1 MKLRPGRRLAF
12 DLETDG
18 LLHQLTRVH
27 LLGIRDVDTGETWIF
42 RRNSKMDTIRD
53 GIRMLNRADM
63 LIGHNVVDFDL
74 EALWKV
80 YDDEFNPEGTVRDT
94 MVMARM
100 LFSDEK
106 ERDFRRLK
114 RGELEGKYLGSHEL
128 AAWGQRLGFE
138 KDDYSPRRKA
148 EATAMWKDDDGR
160 LNEEFVDLDDF
171 IHWHTWGFWNQEME
185 DYLWSDLDATLALW
199 RKIEMKP
206 WAEGATLL
214 EHQVHALMG
223 RVQNNGFPFD
233 IAAGEKLRDDLFTEW
248 EVRSDRAKEHFGSW
262 WVAGKW
268 LQNRKATTYVNPE
281 TDKQEKNLPTYSPRP
296 EYGEDDSREHW
307 AEVVVPAK
315 SIRYKKGPD
324 GVPLQADRTEGAPY
338 CPIKLIEF
346 NPNSRPQI
354 VDRLIKIYDWE
365 PQEFTE
371 GGSPSVGDE
380 ILRNLALPT
389 RIEDGLPII
398 PIAEDLAD
406 IFYFKKRLGQLADGP
421 QAWLKKAI
429 ERGDGR
435 IHPRTIVGGTVTN
448 RASHSSPNI
457 AQVPRVV
464 FKKPDQWLDE
474 EKTIPVLGPDGKQI
488 KGRPVKAK
496 DEEAFDDDGYLNEG
510 FCEIKGLEG
519 AYKLDAEGNVETK
532 KVLMKGYDGDHGWDC
547 RNLFYVPEGWV
558 LMGADQ
564 KGIELRALGHYMAEF
579 DKGEYGRLVVEADP
593 HDLHQRVMELDSRDV
608 AKTAIYALIYGA
620 QDFKLGTTIT
630 PALELYPVKAKALGA
645 EMRKRLMTRI
655 PALGAVS
662 KATMREAKRG
672 YVDGLDGRHLYV
684 RAKHAAL
691 NTKLQGAAASI
702 AKKWCVLFEQYM
714 EDEGLKHGWDG
725 DFAILAWVH
734 DELQVAVRDDPRI
747 REIARQCIID
757 AAYDAGVF
765 FGFRLPVDV
774 DTKFGQRW
782 SDTH

>member
-1 MKLRPGRRLAF
+1 MKLRPARRLAF

-18 LLHQLTRVH
+18 LLPTLTRVH
-27 LLGIRDVDTGETWIF
+27 LLGIRDVDTGQTWIF
-42 RRNSKMDTIRD
+42 RRNKHEDTILQ
-53 GIRMLNRADM
+53 GIEMLNRAEL

-80 YDDEFNPEGTVRDT
+80 YGDLFAPRGIIRDT

-128 AAWGQRLGFE
+128 GAWGQRLGFP

-148 EATAMWKDDDGR
+148 QATRYWHDDPTLAD
-160 LNEEFVDLDDF
+160 EFEDLDAY
-171 IHWHTWGFWNQEME
+171 IHWFTWGFWNQEME
-185 DYLWSDLDATLALW
+185 DYLWTDLDATDALW

-206 WAEGATLL
+206 WSEEATIL

-233 IAAGEKLRDDLFTEW
+233 EEGGHALAQALTDDWKEK
-248 EVRSDRAKEHFGSW
+248 SDRAKEHFGSW
-262 WVAGKW
+262 YVPAKW
-268 LQNRKATTYVNPE
+268 LEVRKATTYVNPE
-281 TDKQEKNLPTYSPRP
+281 TGKQEKGLETFRPRE
-296 EYGEDDSREHW
+296 EYGEDNSRTHW
-307 AEVVVPAK
+307 GEVVVPAK
-315 SIRYKKGPD
+315 SIKYKKGPD
-324 GVPLQADRTEGAPY
+324 GQPTNADRTEGCPY
-338 CPIKLIEF
+338 TPVKIIEF

-354 VDRLIKIYDWE
+354 INRLELIYGWE
-365 PQEFTE
+365 PQDFTE
-371 GGSPSVGDE
+371 KGQPSVSDE
-380 ILRNLALPT
+380 ILRNLALP
-389 RIEDGLPII
+389 RRAEDGLPVI
-398 PIAEDLAD
+398 PIAEDLAE
-406 IFYFKKRLGQLADGP
+406 IFYLKKRLGQLADGP
-421 QAWLKKAI
+421 QAWLKKCL

-464 FKKPDQWLDE
+464 FKKPLWFNDDGTPCIGPDGQQVMGRPVYEEDGSFKLDE
-474 EKTIPVLGPDGKQI
+474 EGK
-488 KGRPVKAK
+488 V
-496 DEEAFDDDGYLNEG
+496 
-510 FCEIKGLEG
+510 
-519 AYKLDAEGNVETK
+519 VTK
-532 KVLMKGYDGDHGWDC
+532 KVLMKGRDGDHGWDC
-547 RNLFYVPEGWV
+547 RNLFYVPKGWV

-564 KGIELRALGHYMAEF
+564 KGIELRALGHFMAEF

-593 HDLHQRVMELDSRDV
+593 HDLHQKVMELDSRDT

-620 QDFKLGTTIT
+620 QDFKLGCTID
-630 PALELYPVKAKALGA
+630 PSLELYPAKAKALGA

-655 PALGAVS
+655 PALNAVA

-672 YVDGLDGRHLYV
+672 YVDGLDGRHLYT

-691 NTKLQGAAASI
+691 NTKLQGAAATI

-714 EDEGLKHGWDG
+714 EDAGYVHGWNG

-734 DELQVAVRDDPRI
+734 DELQVAVRDDPVI
-747 REIARQCIID
+747 RETARQCVIK
-757 AAYDAGVF
+757 AALDAGLH

-774 DTKFGQRW
+774 DTKFGMTW
-782 SDTH
+782 AETH